1 MCNYA
6 TITKCIYGSV
16 SRCQYCGSIEVLFG
30 TSLVHFEYDNMN
42 RFLNYI
48 KNVSED
54 HRVKHSAEKNIVL
67 DLALT
72 YVLQVV
78 LNINELEAFNTMLE
92 DADTLITQQ
101 DLLRLFNND

>member
-1 MCNYA
+1 MCNYV
-6 TITKCIYGSV
+6 TITKCKYGRV
-16 SRCQYCGSIEVLFG
+16 SRCPYCGSMEVLFG

-42 RFLNYI
+42 HFMNYI
-48 KNVSED
+48 RNVLED
-54 HRVKHSAEKNIVL
+54 HRTKHSAEKNIVL

-72 YVLQVV
+72 HVLQVV
-78 LNINELEAFNTMLE
+78 LTINELEAFNTMLE